1 LPLYFTFSG
10 LRTNIGDLND
20 AKSWGLTLL
29 IIVTA
34 CIGKGAGATLAARF
48 LKNSWRDSFTIGI
61 LMNTK
66 GLVELIV
73 LNVGLDVGVLNTKVF
88 TMFVIMALV
97 TTFITTPLVHVVYLR
112 RNKELVSKALAAKHP
127 FSVVLNVTNA
137 KVARK
142 MISVSSLFSSEDGM
156 LVKVL
161 LLKEI
166 SDRPS
171 TFFFGEM
178 YHGMIKDT
186 KPLIPGTKDR
196 REQKGVSSE
205 LSTFAQSLELNI
217 TTETKVLI
225 TANIE
230 KDVVSYTEQRS
241 FDLALFQLH
250 SKDKNM
256 DDGMNPESK
265 QTIFESLALA
275 SGSALENTL
284 EKVFNWSPSS
294 VQIVQRS
301 LDQLHTKVAVLF
313 TTPTHNIPECP
324 SRILF
329 LWNSKEY
336 ERPALKLIVKRI
348 PSKMNVTILAKD
360 AASVQ
365 GEDLPSNVEVRQT
378 SGELEWTK
386 EVQKNYDILLV
397 GISRKTSLLEISR
410 TELIQLSPIPVVAI
424 FPGLESGA
432 NTVNLPEITDD
443 PV

>member
-1 LPLYFTFSG
+1 
-10 LRTNIGDLND
+10 
-20 AKSWGLTLL
+20 
-29 IIVTA
+29 
-34 CIGKGAGATLAARF
+34 
-48 LKNSWRDSFTIGI
+48 
-61 LMNTK
+61 
-66 GLVELIV
+66 
-73 LNVGLDVGVLNTKVF
+73 
-88 TMFVIMALV
+88 
-97 TTFITTPLVHVVYLR
+97 
-112 RNKELVSKALAAKHP
+112 
-127 FSVVLNVTNA
+127 
-137 KVARK
+137 
-142 MISVSSLFSSEDGM
+142 
-156 LVKVL
+156 
-161 LLKEI
+161 
-166 SDRPS
+166 
-171 TFFFGEM
+171 
-178 YHGMIKDT
+178 
-186 KPLIPGTKDR
+186 
-196 REQKGVSSE
+196 
-205 LSTFAQSLELNI
+205 LNI

-230 KDVVSYTEQRS
+230 KDVVNYTEQRS

-256 DDGMNPESK
+256 DEGMNPESK

-294 VQIVQRS
+294 VQIVQHS

-313 TTPTHNIPECP
+313 TTPTHIIPECP

-360 AASVQ
+360 SASVQ

-432 NTVNLPEITDD
+432 NTINLPEITDN

>member
-1 LPLYFTFSG
+1 
-10 LRTNIGDLND
+10 
-20 AKSWGLTLL
+20 
-29 IIVTA
+29 
-34 CIGKGAGATLAARF
+34 
-48 LKNSWRDSFTIGI
+48 
-61 LMNTK
+61 
-66 GLVELIV
+66 
-73 LNVGLDVGVLNTKVF
+73 
-88 TMFVIMALV
+88 
-97 TTFITTPLVHVVYLR
+97 
-112 RNKELVSKALAAKHP
+112 
-127 FSVVLNVTNA
+127 
-137 KVARK
+137 
-142 MISVSSLFSSEDGM
+142 
-156 LVKVL
+156 
-161 LLKEI
+161 
-166 SDRPS
+166 
-171 TFFFGEM
+171 
-178 YHGMIKDT
+178 
-186 KPLIPGTKDR
+186 
-196 REQKGVSSE
+196 
-205 LSTFAQSLELNI
+205 
-217 TTETKVLI
+217 VLI

-230 KDVVSYTEQRS
+230 KDVVNYTEQRS

-256 DDGMNPESK
+256 DEGMNPESK

-294 VQIVQRS
+294 VQIVQHS

-313 TTPTHNIPECP
+313 TTPTHIIPECP

-360 AASVQ
+360 SASVQ
-365 GEDLPSNVEVRQT
+365 GEDLPSNVEVRQA

-432 NTVNLPEITDD
+432 NTINLPEITDN